1 MAWLRIKP
9 LDVLC
14 ARGNRLFGEAG
25 SFGAVEM
32 PPWPSVFA
40 GALRSMI
47 LTEQGADPRDLLL
60 GKLSGDL
67 AEAIG
72 NGVPTDRQLEGG
84 TKEYA
89 VRPGRFRVSW
99 VSLQKDGEPVVP
111 QPADLWGHPPTFLK
125 LRGLPSGVKA
135 SGALGNYLV
144 QHAKVPSKHRE
155 GRFLTFRG
163 LCQYLQGKAP
173 SESEVVSSSDLWV
186 SEERIGIG
194 MHSARR
200 TVETGKLFTTE
211 GIRLLKN
218 ISFLLGVEGA
228 DAVLPSSGLIRLGG
242 DGRGAHVDSA
252 VSYDPT
258 EWLDIAQIEKS
269 ARFRLIL
276 CTPGVFPGGWLPVGV
291 DPKDHRL
298 EWSLEGETMTAKL
311 VSAVLGRYGVISGWD
326 LAREQP
332 KTAQRV
338 VPAWS
343 VYWFEEVRG
352 AVREVLERVLRGGLW
367 EVSKDVL
374 GVAET
379 EEALLWAERKA
390 EGFNNV
396 LVGVWPQ

>member
-1 MAWLRIKP
+1 MAWLKIEP
-9 LDVLC
+9 LDVIC
-14 ARGNRLFGEAG
+14 ARGNRLFGEPG
-25 SFGAVEM
+25 SFGAAVM

-47 LTEQGADPRDLLL
+47 LAAQGADPRDLLL
-60 GKLSGDL
+60 GKVSGDL

-89 VRPGRFRVSW
+89 VRAGRFRVSW
-99 VSLQKDGEPVVP
+99 LSLQKDGEPVVP
-111 QPADLWGHPPTFLK
+111 QPADLWGHPPIFLK
-125 LRGLPSGVKA
+125 LTELPSGVKA
-135 SGALGNYLV
+135 SGALGNYLIK
-144 QHAKVPSKHRE
+144 HAKVHSKHRG
-155 GRFLTFRG
+155 GRFLTLRG

-173 SESEVVSSSDLWV
+173 PESEVVSSSELWV

-194 MHSARR
+194 MNSDLR

-211 GIRLLKN
+211 AIRLLKKT
-218 ISFLLGVEGA
+218 SFLLGVEGA
-228 DAVLPSSGLIRLGG
+228 DAVLPSSGLLRLGG
-242 DGRGAHVDSA
+242 DGRGAHVESA
-252 VSYDPT
+252 VSCDPT
-258 EWLDIAQIEKS
+258 EWVDIAQIQKS
-269 ARFRLIL
+269 GRFRLIL
-276 CTPGVFPGGWLPVGV
+276 STPGVFPGGWLPVGV

-298 EWSLEGETMTAKL
+298 EWSLEGANMTAKL
-311 VSAVLGRYGVISGWD
+311 VSAVLGRFDVISGWD

-343 VYWFEEVRG
+343 VYWFDEVGG
-352 AVREVLERVLRGGLW
+352 AVEKVLKRVLRGGLW
-367 EVSKDVL
+367 EVSRSL
-374 GVAET
+374 LEPPET

-396 LVGVWPQ
+396 LIGVWPQ